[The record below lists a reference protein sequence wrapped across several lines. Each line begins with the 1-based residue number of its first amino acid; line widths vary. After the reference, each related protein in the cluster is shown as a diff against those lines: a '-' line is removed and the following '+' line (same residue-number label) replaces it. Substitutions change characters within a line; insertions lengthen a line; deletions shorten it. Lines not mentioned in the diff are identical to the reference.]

1 MKEFDALRERY
12 DQAGGSSSAIETLK
26 ADFLRSPI
34 LKEIRNTMAAV
45 PTVLHLGQEKKTF
58 LFQDREQKEGQVV
71 AVSADVS
78 DEELRMITV
87 VLLEHAR
94 EYYEHMAFHQEITG
108 LTGDILLRFAIKKY
122 RIPVNA
128 YFNLS
133 RPDIYPMGDADTGK

>member
-12 DQAGGSSSAIETLK
+12 DHAGGSSITMETLK
-26 ADFLRSPI
+26 ADFLLSPI
-34 LKEIRNTMAAV
+34 LREIRNIMAAV
-45 PTVLHLGQEKKTF
+45 PTILHLGQEKKTF
-58 LFQDREQKEGQVV
+58 LFQDRDQKEGQVV

-87 VLLEHAR
+87 ILLEHAR

-133 RPDIYPMGDADTGK
+133 RPDIYPMGDRDTGK